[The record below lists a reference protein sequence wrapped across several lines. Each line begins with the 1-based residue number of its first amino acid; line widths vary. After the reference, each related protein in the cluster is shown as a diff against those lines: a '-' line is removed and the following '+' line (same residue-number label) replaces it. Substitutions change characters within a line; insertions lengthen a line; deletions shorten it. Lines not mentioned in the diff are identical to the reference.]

1 LSGEVRLIVKPAL
14 PLARI
19 KKMMK
24 GDSDVRASVMI
35 SGEAPLLLCKACE
48 LFTLDLTMRAWAHT
62 DATNR
67 RTLQRAD
74 VADAVATTE
83 MFDFLADTV
92 PRDEAN
98 TVQHVPVRTGAGDCG
113 QAASADGGRD
123 PLGLSFARPTN
134 ATAHARRLWL
144 IHPLCSVRTVI
155 AAIRFRR
162 RLFSPLSTP
171 NRAPC
176 SSSNSSSSSSSSST
190 I

>member
-1 LSGEVRLIVKPAL
+1 MLVLAACCASPLSGDSGEVRLIVKPAL

-19 KKMMK
+19 KKIMK
-24 GDSDVRASVMI
+24 SDEDVRASVMI

-67 RTLQRAD
+67 RTLQRSD

-98 TVQHVPVRTGAGDCG
+98 TVLHVPVRTGA
-113 QAASADGGRD
+113 AD
-123 PLGLSFARPTN
+123 
-134 ATAHARRLWL
+134 
-144 IHPLCSVRTVI
+144 
-155 AAIRFRR
+155 
-162 RLFSPLSTP
+162 
-171 NRAPC
+171 
-176 SSSNSSSSSSSSST
+176 
-190 I
+190 